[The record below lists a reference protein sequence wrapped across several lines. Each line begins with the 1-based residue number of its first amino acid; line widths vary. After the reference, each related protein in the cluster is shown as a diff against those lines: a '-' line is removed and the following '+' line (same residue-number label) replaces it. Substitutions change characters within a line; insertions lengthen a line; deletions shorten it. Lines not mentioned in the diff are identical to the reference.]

1 MMASE
6 EDEETGNALVSFVN
20 DHVLTWVG
28 KGQADDPLL
37 NDVDLEEPADDDDG
51 VEADCT
57 RAKLF
62 SECVLA
68 KEITASVGVVLL
80 IAIVCGVVLISV
92 GHKLGSA
99 AGAPA
104 TKLEEQRGGTVQ
116 IDIDIFAGGDAPAA
130 GPPDDPG
137 PGPPDSAPGVLTQ

>member
-6 EDEETGNALVSFVN
+6 EDEEAGNALVSFVN

-28 KGQADDPLL
+28 KGQVDAPLL
-37 NDVDLEEPADDDDG
+37 DDVDLEEPADDDG
-51 VEADCT
+51 VEVSCT

-99 AGAPA
+99 AGAPD
-104 TKLEEQRGGTVQ
+104 TKLREQQGGAVQ
-116 IDIDIFAGGDAPAA
+116 IDIDIFAGGDALAA
-130 GPPDDPG
+130 DPSDDPG